1 MDDQLRVYNVCNAP
15 ENYNDNIF
23 RLSDYNGDLNG
34 GNYRIIL
41 ISMNASW
48 WPACYGYISM
58 MDQILEFTNANID
71 LEFLVSWKVKF
82 IIFFYNF
89 INMFNSFTYW
99 NFYS

>member
-1 MDDQLRVYNVCNAP
+1 MYFFIIINIFFSFFFAGIQECTNAPLNTILRSYSIGDTISMDDQLRVYNVCHAP

-48 WPACYGYISM
+48 
-58 MDQILEFTNANID
+58 
-71 LEFLVSWKVKF
+71 
-82 IIFFYNF
+82 
-89 INMFNSFTYW
+89 
-99 NFYS
+99 

>member
-1 MDDQLRVYNVCNAP
+1 MDDQLRVYNVCHAP

-48 WPACYGYISM
+48 
-58 MDQILEFTNANID
+58 
-71 LEFLVSWKVKF
+71 
-82 IIFFYNF
+82 
-89 INMFNSFTYW
+89 
-99 NFYS
+99 